1 MALTATATAQ
11 TRKRVEA
18 LLGMRRPM
26 LTYLS
31 PCKPNIVYS
40 VQTFDSISQTF
51 EPLLKSVKEKRTLL
65 PRVII
70 YCRKYL
76 DCSNLYSFFKRGLAH
91 EFTEPTDAPDVADF
105 RMVDMFSSCTDETT
119 KNKIIKL
126 FTKQSQLRIVI
137 ATVAFGMGINCPDVQ
152 EVVHFGSPDDVESYI
167 QETGRAGRNGSLAYA
182 TLLKTSGWKRYVD
195 EGMMRY
201 LENDTECRRKMLFSQ
216 MEGYEGVLLET
227 FCLCCD
233 VM

>member
-1 MALTATATAQ
+1 
-11 TRKRVEA
+11 
-18 LLGMRRPM
+18 
-26 LTYLS
+26 
-31 PCKPNIVYS
+31 
-40 VQTFDSISQTF
+40 
-51 EPLLKSVKEKRTLL
+51 
-65 PRVII
+65 
-70 YCRKYL
+70 
-76 DCSNLYSFFKRGLAH
+76 
-91 EFTEPTDAPDVADF
+91 
-105 RMVDMFSSCTDETT
+105 MFSSCTDETT

-233 VM
+233 VIVPNVQLHYYKFYYFVLYVIINVVIITFI